1 MLSKKMQK
9 ALNEQINAEI
19 FSSYLYLSMT
29 AYFEQ
34 ENWTGFAHW
43 MEKQSAEEYGHAM
56 KIFEFV
62 NEVGGKVELEV
73 IEKPISEWKSVL
85 NVFEESLKHELM
97 ITDKIN
103 NLYNMASTEKDHAS
117 GIFLQWFVTEQV
129 EEVNTVEQIIHK
141 LKMIGE
147 HKGAL
152 YMLDRELGS
161 RA

>member
-73 IEKPISEWKSVL
+73 IEKPKSEWKSVL

-103 NLYNMASTEKDHAS
+103 NLYNMASIEKDHAS

>member
-62 NEVGGKVELEV
+62 NEVGGKVELEA

>member
-19 FSSYLYLSMT
+19 FSSYLYLSMA

-56 KIFEFV
+56 KIFGFV

-73 IEKPISEWKSVL
+73 IEKPKSEWKSVL

>member
-56 KIFEFV
+56 KIFGFV

-103 NLYNMASTEKDHAS
+103 NLYNMASIEKDHAS

>member
-73 IEKPISEWKSVL
+73 IEKPKSEWKSVL

>member
-56 KIFEFV
+56 KIFGFV

-73 IEKPISEWKSVL
+73 IEKPKSEWKSVL

-103 NLYNMASTEKDHAS
+103 NLYNMASIEKDHAS

>member
-1 MLSKKMQK
+1 MQK

>member
-1 MLSKKMQK
+1 
-9 ALNEQINAEI
+9 
-19 FSSYLYLSMT
+19 
-29 AYFEQ
+29 
-34 ENWTGFAHW
+34 
-43 MEKQSAEEYGHAM
+43 M

-73 IEKPISEWKSVL
+73 IEKPKSEWKSVL

-103 NLYNMASTEKDHAS
+103 NLYNLASTEKDYAS
-117 GIFLQWFVTEQV
+117 SIFLQWFVTEQV
-129 EEVNTVEQIIHK
+129 EEVYTVEQIIHK

-147 HKGAL
+147 YKGAL
-152 YMLDRELGS
+152 YMLDKELGS